1 MHILILSELVVSS
14 KIVKEREI
22 QMNTIESILSQ
33 LTSNALV
40 ADVKT
45 VLLKQD
51 PEFPPVESAFQ
62 EATHAL
68 ASRIGKEEAE
78 KLLAAKDQ
86 QILSDLVYAA
96 YLGFQANLSNFHNP
110 VASQFTKLDYEVF
123 LREHIMQTLP
133 HRAAA
138 EKDIAAFRGTYKD
151 ALSEYEDAIQ
161 SYYIYLEVAGPKL
174 AHFWGYAFANKF
186 LPWVEPGYVSDGA
199 QTSVYALELHRD
211 LGFRVR

>member
-1 MHILILSELVVSS
+1 
-14 KIVKEREI
+14 
-22 QMNTIESILSQ
+22 MNTIESILSQ
-33 LTSNALV
+33 LTSGSLV
-40 ADVKT
+40 SDLKT
-45 VLLKQD
+45 VLQEQD
-51 PEFPPVESAFQ
+51 PEFLPVETAFQ
-62 EATHAL
+62 EASIAL
-68 ASRIGKEEAE
+68 ASRIGKEETE
-78 KLLAAKDQ
+78 KLLAAKER

-110 VASQFTKLDYEVF
+110 VASQFTKLDYDVF

-133 HRAAA
+133 RRAAV
-138 EKDIAAFRGTYKD
+138 EKTITAFQETYKD
-151 ALSEYEDAIQ
+151 ALSEYEEAIQ

-174 AHFWGYAFANKF
+174 AHFWGYAFANRF

>member
-1 MHILILSELVVSS
+1 
-14 KIVKEREI
+14 
-22 QMNTIESILSQ
+22 MNTIEYLLSQ

-40 ADVKT
+40 SDLKT
-45 VLLKQD
+45 VLREQD

-62 EATHAL
+62 KATSAL
-68 ASRIGKEEAE
+68 ASKIGKEEAE
-78 KLLAAKDQ
+78 KLLAAKEQ

-96 YLGFQANLSNFHNP
+96 YLGFQANLANFHNP
-110 VASQFTKLDYEVF
+110 VASQFTKLDYDVF

-133 HRAAA
+133 RRASA
-138 EKDIAAFRGTYKD
+138 EKVITAFRETYKD
-151 ALSEYEDAIQ
+151 ALSEYEEAIQ

-174 AHFWGYAFANKF
+174 AHFWGYVFANRL

-199 QTSVYALELHRD
+199 QTSIYALELHRD

>member
-1 MHILILSELVVSS
+1 
-14 KIVKEREI
+14 
-22 QMNTIESILSQ
+22 MNTIESILSQ
-33 LTSNALV
+33 LTSNVLV
-40 ADVKT
+40 SDLKT
-45 VLLKQD
+45 VLREQD
-51 PEFPPVESAFQ
+51 PEFPPVDAAFK
-62 EATHAL
+62 EATCAL

-110 VASQFTKLDYEVF
+110 VASQFTKLDYDVF
-123 LREHIMQTLP
+123 LREHIMQKLT
-133 HRAAA
+133 HRESA
-138 EKDIAAFRGTYKD
+138 EKVITALRDTYKD
-151 ALSEYEDAIQ
+151 ALSEYEEAIQ

-174 AHFWGYAFANKF
+174 AHFWGYAFANRF

>member
-96 YLGFQANLSNFHNP
+96 YLGFQTNLTNFHNP
-110 VASQFTKLDYEVF
+110 VASQFTKLDYDVF

>member
-1 MHILILSELVVSS
+1 
-14 KIVKEREI
+14 
-22 QMNTIESILSQ
+22 MNTIESILSQ

-40 ADVKT
+40 ADVKA
-45 VLLKQD
+45 VLREQE
-51 PEFPPVESAFQ
+51 PEFPPVETAFK
-62 EATHAL
+62 EAACAL
-68 ASRIGKEEAE
+68 VSRIGKEEAE
-78 KLLAAKDQ
+78 KLLAAKEQ

-110 VASQFTKLDYEVF
+110 VASQFTKLDYDVF

-133 HRAAA
+133 CRAAA
-138 EKDIAAFRGTYKD
+138 EKTIAAFRETYKN
-151 ALSEYEDAIQ
+151 APSEYEEAIQ

-199 QTSVYALELHRD
+199 QTSVYALELHQD